1 MWEISLNTKT
11 FKACLNKN
19 YPSKKNDHVIV
30 EPVEMHIKIVLTK
43 RFGHEDFHIIP
54 QAPILIPGSHF
65 PSLNLVFKPYEF
77 LKQGSQAHSRVGE
90 SGNETRYSMKN
101 SS

>member
-19 YPSKKNDHVIV
+19 YPSKENDHVIV

-54 QAPILIPGSHF
+54 QAPKVSFLEAIF
-65 PSLNLVFKPYEF
+65 P
-77 LKQGSQAHSRVGE
+77 H
-90 SGNETRYSMKN
+90 
-101 SS
+101 